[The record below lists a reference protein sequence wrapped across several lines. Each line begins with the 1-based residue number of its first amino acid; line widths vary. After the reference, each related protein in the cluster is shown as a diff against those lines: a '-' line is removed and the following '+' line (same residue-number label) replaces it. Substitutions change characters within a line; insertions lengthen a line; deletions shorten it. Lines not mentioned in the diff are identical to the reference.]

1 MTAALEMV
9 RSIAKTQSTDKIVDE
24 TIASLK
30 AELQYASW
38 YDFGTVK
45 YSVVICLVLLL
56 HAYSMHHVNSVHRLQ
71 KM

>member
-1 MTAALEMV
+1 MMSEGCMTAALEMV

-38 YDFGTVK
+38 YDWTVK

-56 HAYSMHHVNSVHRLQ
+56 HALLDAPCE
-71 KM
+71 